1 MVEGN
6 DGKEARPKARTPCIL
21 VVEDEDLVRDLATRV
36 LTLHGY
42 RVLTAA
48 NGRIA
53 VDMFKQHAS
62 DIDLVLLDL
71 TMPGLNGAQVFAQ
84 IVALRPDTRV
94 LVTSGYSEDEGKEL
108 FGHAAVTGFLPKPYR
123 IDVLIDRVHDS
134 LAP

>member
-1 MVEGN
+1 MVEAN
-6 DGKEARPKARTPCIL
+6 DANEPRPKARTPCIL

-84 IVALRPDTRV
+84 MVSVRSDTRV
-94 LVTSGYSEDEGKEL
+94 LVTSGYSEDEGKEML
-108 FGHAAVTGFLPKPYR
+108 GHPAVMGFLPKPYR